1 MRLSFIFLCL
11 LFVQIVSLK
20 AQHGKFNGMGNA
32 SVSLFDIWSVN
43 NNQAG
48 LAKLEESQLSGLYE
62 DKYHVKETATQAFAY
77 VLHTNSGNFALS
89 YNHFGYTQYSE
100 HTGGLAY
107 ARELGKYI
115 SLGVQFD
122 YYYYDQ
128 TADYGDK
135 GVALLEVGLIAEPV
149 ENLFI
154 GAHIFNPSKSDLA
167 DYQDERVETNLRFGV
182 SYYFVEEV
190 LFAIE
195 TAKGIDSD
203 ARFKAGIEYQPI
215 EDLYFRTGF
224 ATGPT
229 QYTFDMGYSF
239 ESFTF
244 DLGFATH
251 PQLPISSQL
260 SLKYLF

>member
-1 MRLSFIFLCL
+1 MRIIFISIALIL
-11 LFVQIVSLK
+11 LTISLK

-48 LAKLEESQLSGLYE
+48 LAKLEESQLSILYE
-62 DKYHVKETATQAFAY
+62 DKYRVKQTATQAFAY
-77 VLHTNSGNFALS
+77 VLHTKSGNFALS
-89 YNHFGYTQYSE
+89 YNHFGYSTYSE
-100 HTGGLAY
+100 HIGGLAF

-115 SLGVQFD
+115 SLGIQFD
-122 YYYYDQ
+122 YYHYDQ

-135 GVALLEVGLIAEPV
+135 GVVLFELGLIAEPI

-154 GAHIFNPSKSDLA
+154 GVHSFNPSRTELA
-167 DYQDERVETNLRFGV
+167 DYQDERVETNFRFGV
-182 SYYFVEEV
+182 SYFFTEGV
-190 LFAIE
+190 LVAIE
-195 TAKGIDSD
+195 TEKGINTD
-203 ARFKAGIEYQPI
+203 ARFKAGVEYEPI
-215 EDLYFRTGF
+215 EDLYFRTGL

-229 QYTFDMGYSF
+229 QYTFGMGYSF